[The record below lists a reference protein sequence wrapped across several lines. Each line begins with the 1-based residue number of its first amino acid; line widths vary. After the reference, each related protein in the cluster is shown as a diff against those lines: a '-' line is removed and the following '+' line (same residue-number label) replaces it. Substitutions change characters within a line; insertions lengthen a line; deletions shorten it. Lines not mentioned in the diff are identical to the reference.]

1 MLYFL
6 NENTDM
12 KNKNLLWLGAIGI
25 GIYYLL
31 KKDNNSNPTTSEN
44 TITTDKRFSFTKE
57 DLEGGDRTINIT
69 EDVGMLKR
77 MGISLSYKMPYRGGV
92 RPTRFMEETSGMWI
106 VSGNAPELKTRTV
119 CPNEAFELSLNA
131 NGSKDANC
139 VKVASTKDVIDYI
152 FNNSSLNWLAKF
164 GERRKK
170 SNGRDDLPMG
180 MPQKSLPTGMSKYG
194 SNLGRGT
201 YAIPSGISL

>member
-1 MLYFL
+1 M
-6 NENTDM
+6 D
-12 KNKNLLWLGAIGI
+12 
-25 GIYYLL
+25 
-31 KKDNNSNPTTSEN
+31 S
-44 TITTDKRFSFTKE
+44 
-57 DLEGGDRTINIT
+57 
-69 EDVGMLKR
+69 
-77 MGISLSYKMPYRGGV
+77 
-92 RPTRFMEETSGMWI
+92 
-106 VSGNAPELKTRTV
+106 
-119 CPNEAFELSLNA
+119 FELSLNA